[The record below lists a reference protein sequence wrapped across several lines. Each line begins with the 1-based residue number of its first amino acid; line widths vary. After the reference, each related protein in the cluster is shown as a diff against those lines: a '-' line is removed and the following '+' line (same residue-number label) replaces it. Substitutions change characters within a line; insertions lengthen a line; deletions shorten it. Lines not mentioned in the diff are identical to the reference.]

1 MTWFARI
8 LAVVAVALVPAA
20 ATAGPIFDAANDFL
34 PTFLGPHNGDLDV
47 LSAEVLFNGNSFILR
62 AIVNGQ
68 IGTTPGG
75 FYVWGFNRGA
85 GTQGFPTI
93 APGVLFDRVVVVN
106 SNGTTNVAGG
116 SVSISGNTFTAEI
129 PASALP
135 STGFLPSQFT
145 WNLWPRSP
153 AIPGNALGNIADFAP
168 DNSNAL
174 VTTTPEPASLLV
186 LGIAGG
192 AIALRTRR
200 RSVAA

>member
-1 MTWFARI
+1 I
-8 LAVVAVALVPAA
+8 LT
-20 ATAGPIFDAANDFL
+20 AT
-34 PTFLGPHNGDLDV
+34 
-47 LSAEVLFNGNSFILR
+47 
-62 AIVNGQ
+62 VNGK

-85 GTQGFPTI
+85 GAQGFPTI

-106 SNGTTNVAGG
+106 NNGTTNVAGG
-116 SVSISGNTFTAEI
+116 SVSINGNTFTAEI

-153 AIPGNALGNIADFAP
+153 AIPGNGLGNIADFAP

-174 VTTTPEPASLLV
+174 VSTPEPASLLV
-186 LGIAGG
+186 LGVAGG
-192 AIALRTRR
+192 VLALRSRR
-200 RSVAA
+200 RVASA